1 MTKYFYYFSF
11 SILLITSLSSVASDQ
26 VKELI
31 ESIKNE
37 QQIIDQLDKKLDGLI
52 TLKSDIQSGQATYVY
67 LELSR
72 KIVENITQNFSLS
85 VDQKINQLKTIES
98 ILNSVGSKN
107 IHFYTQFS
115 PSLELV
121 LKIQEINDTRRLKNI
136 LNSNVVTSLD
146 CIPFFIDY
154 KLSQSFLLEAVHI
167 EPSKVLENYKQFKHK
182 TYSNSILDEAAMIA
196 PMKIKTYL
204 HSWNSIHKQIKESKN
219 QTTQIVYD
227 IYEEVGP
234 ISRAY
239 ILLNDIIENR
249 LSISEAHQISKT
261 DLSLFPYLIQMQS
274 NGVKYGSHSSNEALK
289 YQCLKKVNIINDL
302 HEESD
307 IIRFR
312 ILESLNSK
320 EIYTLIVY
328 SEEEIYTST
337 FLGMYTR
344 LVKKIDFESNYE
356 FLFSLKFN
364 RFRTFIKMCAGYNM
378 LDDFLLKMGEFE
390 KQKLFDKL
398 VQGIENAND
407 NLSSAVTLVDTYGSI
422 KSIPTKSLFEQ
433 SILSYYSKVEYSDA
447 QKIYGSILSVC
458 NIGDAS
464 QMDETTNN
472 QRKELEILSL
482 DRILKGNKN
491 VQQHFFF
498 DDEDGRASYS
508 HFLTTFN
515 KPNWTV
521 EDHQT
526 YIVIKSVK
534 GRTIEIYANK
544 PSTEYAGQNAINSF
558 FKSQNRWP
566 DIVVHRGHSYFV
578 DAAIESLTPSAE
590 VVFLGSC
597 GGYNIISQV
606 LKYSPDAQII
616 SSKQIGTL
624 LVNDRLCYTLNETIR
639 KGEDLDWQ
647 KLWTNLN
654 KSFVKGSIAHERF
667 QDYVPPHKNLGA
679 LLIATYR
686 SIL

>member
-37 QQIIDQLDKKLDGLI
+37 QQRIDQLDKKLDGLI

-302 HEESD
+302 HEES
-307 IIRFR
+307 
-312 ILESLNSK
+312 
-320 EIYTLIVY
+320 
-328 SEEEIYTST
+328 
-337 FLGMYTR
+337 
-344 LVKKIDFESNYE
+344 
-356 FLFSLKFN
+356 
-364 RFRTFIKMCAGYNM
+364 
-378 LDDFLLKMGEFE
+378 
-390 KQKLFDKL
+390 
-398 VQGIENAND
+398 
-407 NLSSAVTLVDTYGSI
+407 
-422 KSIPTKSLFEQ
+422 
-433 SILSYYSKVEYSDA
+433 
-447 QKIYGSILSVC
+447 
-458 NIGDAS
+458 
-464 QMDETTNN
+464 
-472 QRKELEILSL
+472 
-482 DRILKGNKN
+482 
-491 VQQHFFF
+491 
-498 DDEDGRASYS
+498 
-508 HFLTTFN
+508 
-515 KPNWTV
+515 
-521 EDHQT
+521 
-526 YIVIKSVK
+526 
-534 GRTIEIYANK
+534 
-544 PSTEYAGQNAINSF
+544 
-558 FKSQNRWP
+558 
-566 DIVVHRGHSYFV
+566 
-578 DAAIESLTPSAE
+578 
-590 VVFLGSC
+590 
-597 GGYNIISQV
+597 
-606 LKYSPDAQII
+606 
-616 SSKQIGTL
+616 
-624 LVNDRLCYTLNETIR
+624 
-639 KGEDLDWQ
+639 
-647 KLWTNLN
+647 
-654 KSFVKGSIAHERF
+654 
-667 QDYVPPHKNLGA
+667 
-679 LLIATYR
+679 
-686 SIL
+686 

>member
-37 QQIIDQLDKKLDGLI
+37 QQRIDQLDKKLDGLI

-121 LKIQEINDTRRLKNI
+121 LKIQEINDTHRLKNI